1 MTDKELKRLG
11 RAELI
16 EIIFEQQK
24 RCEEYTAI
32 IDKLKKEQEKKDL
45 CISESGSIAEAEIRL
60 NGVFEAAQAAA
71 DQYLSSVRAAS
82 QSAEAKLAEAENQ
95 CAEMLKS
102 ARLQADKII
111 ADAEKKAQPEKDH

>member
-45 CISESGSIAEAEIRL
+45 CISESGSIAEAAIRL